1 MEKPNTETIFKNNQ
15 QHAVKSAG
23 TENEARIKRLY
34 GNSSIGYGRQILFY
48 TSLNFFNI
56 AAGYVCKI
64 RLV

>member
-1 MEKPNTETIFKNNQ
+1 MQVVVGTSAQ
-15 QHAVKSAG
+15 AYKSFVFG
-23 TENEARIKRLY
+23 NEFESLF
-34 GNSSIGYGRQILFY
+34 GNSSIGYGWQILFY